1 MQLRRDSKI
10 NDICF
15 VFNALFVI
23 LNDTLDEF
31 VRGGVSLA
39 QFAIKTKSFVCNVS
53 SEKGGSFI
61 HSNYISAAAAHSSIP

>member
-53 SEKGGSFI
+53 SEKGGFI
-61 HSNYISAAAAHSSIP
+61 HSNCISAAAAHSSIP